1 MRMSKLEIRGTSH
14 VLTKY
19 GVLDYVE
26 VAKLKKGDV
35 YYNGG
40 KWQVWEYAPTAI
52 EGLIARFKNLV
63 GMFWLESK
71 PVGYSFEFEG
81 DFYIVGQLA
90 KGKKACIPLYRV
102 SDYAFIDKNNLWNWI
117 EKCFKGTIKE
127 LSDENCKEMQYEV
140 NYNTF

>member
-40 KWQVWEYAPTAI
+40 KW
-52 EGLIARFKNLV
+52 
-63 GMFWLESK
+63 
-71 PVGYSFEFEG
+71 
-81 DFYIVGQLA
+81 
-90 KGKKACIPLYRV
+90 
-102 SDYAFIDKNNLWNWI
+102 
-117 EKCFKGTIKE
+117 
-127 LSDENCKEMQYEV
+127 
-140 NYNTF
+140 